1 MPLGNQDM
9 IFKSDSTARWI
20 FNDMVVPDTFD
31 IKYRLNEH
39 KVPNQIDL
47 YNFKIGIL
55 KGKALAGILEHVSK
69 DSILLDFHPIESWA
83 EADSAR
89 PKAFNP
95 ENKRYLIKQP

>member
-9 IFKSDSTARWI
+9 IFKSDSRARGI
-20 FNDMVVPDTFD
+20 FNDMVVADTFD

-39 KVPNQIDL
+39 MVPNQIDL